1 MSIQILLYYKY
12 VSIADPEAFKNAQKA
27 LCERLNLKGRIIVAH
42 EGING
47 TVGGTVED
55 TESYIKEM
63 RNDPLFFDIHWKKSF
78 GPNDA
83 FPRLSIKVRSEIVT
97 TKITDV
103 ELDPTKETATHLKP
117 EELHAWYKKGKKFKV
132 IDMRNSYEI
141 GIGAF
146 KDSVDPETM
155 NFRDLPNSLE
165 KLKVHKDE
173 TILTVCTGG
182 VRCEKASQYLKT
194 QGFKDVY
201 QLDGGIVSYM
211 EKYPGRDF
219 EGTLYVFDKR
229 KKMDFCKEGEREVIG
244 KCSICNSTTERV
256 ENCADDECHLQ
267 FICCDTCIA
276 QYNGMVYC
284 KECNNTHG
292 EIPKV
297 SGRVTRII
305 STEDP
310 CVSSVLSNEKT
321 RQKTSGR

>member
-1 MSIQILLYYKY
+1 MNFQVLLYYKY
-12 VSIADPEAFKNAQKA
+12 VGITDPEALRITQKE
-27 LCERLNLKGRIIVAH
+27 LCESLNLKGRIILAH

-47 TVGGTVED
+47 TVGGTIEA
-55 TESYIKEM
+55 TEGYIQAM
-63 RNDPLFFDIHWKKSF
+63 QADPRFTDIHWKKSF
-78 GPNDA
+78 APEDT
-83 FPRLSIKVRSEIVT
+83 FPRLSIKVRPEIVT

-117 EELHAWYKKGKKFKV
+117 EELHAWYREGKKFKV

-141 GIGAF
+141 GIGTF

-155 NFRDLPNSLE
+155 NFRDLPKSLE

-173 TILTVCTGG
+173 TVLTVCTGG

-211 EKYPGRDF
+211 EKYPGKDF

-229 KKMDFCKEGEREVIG
+229 KKMDFCKPGEREVIG
-244 KCSICNSTTERV
+244 KCSICLGTTERV

-267 FICCDTCIA
+267 FICCDECITK
-276 QYNGMVYC
+276 YDGMVYC
-284 KECNNTHG
+284 KECNNVHG
-292 EIPKV
+292 EFPKV
-297 SGRVTRII
+297 SGRVTR
-305 STEDP
+305 
-310 CVSSVLSNEKT
+310 VV
-321 RQKTSGR
+321 